1 MVDTE
6 GCVEEGDDDIVDG
19 NLVEELAELVVEFDD
34 LSVDEVDETPFW
46 AAVTL
51 TPESPSHIHVSAL
64 CPQAVL
70 PSTAVLQVKLPL
82 TVPEQVTR
90 LAHWSVIAIKTE
102 KYFISL

>member
-6 GCVEEGDDDIVDG
+6 GCVEEGDEDIVDG
-19 NLVEELAELVVEFDD
+19 KLVEELVELVVEPDD

-46 AAVTL
+46 ATVTL

-64 CPQAVL
+64 CPHAVL

-82 TVPEQVTR
+82 TVPEQVKR
-90 LAHWSVIAIKTE
+90 LAHWSVIAIQNRE
-102 KYFISL
+102 VFR